1 MVMLAGFYRS
11 LKDGSYK
18 ELTNNEKK
26 IQFWINY
33 IHACDRNWFDG
44 CMAAD
49 LFDEK
54 FYLIKREYAFMSDH
68 EPKIDD
74 TIIDILHGVVSANFP
89 SYEEDFVE
97 KSFLNIER
105 PDLLEA
111 YNKKYGEKNG

>member
-1 MVMLAGFYRS
+1 MAMLAGFHRS
-11 LKDGSYK
+11 LNEGSYK
-18 ELTNNEKK
+18 ALANDNRK

-49 LFDEK
+49 IFDGK
-54 FYLIKREYAFMSDH
+54 FYITKIKYDFILKN
-68 EPKIDD
+68 EPYIDD
-74 TIIDILHGVVSANFP
+74 MIIDILHGVVSANFP
-89 SYEEDFVE
+89 TYEEDFVE

-111 YNKKYGEKNG
+111 YSKKYGEQNG

>member
-1 MVMLAGFYRS
+1 MAMLATFYRS

-18 ELTNNEKK
+18 SLSNGDQK

-33 IHACDRNWFDG
+33 IHACRRNWFDG

-49 LFDEK
+49 IFDGK
-54 FYLIKREYAFMSDH
+54 FYLTDREYVFILDH
-68 EPKIDD
+68 EPNIDD
-74 TIIDILHGVVSANFP
+74 MIIDILYGVASTNFP
-89 SYEEDFVE
+89 TYEKDFVE

-111 YNKKYGEKNG
+111 YNKKYGEQNE